1 MAKAVVRT
9 SWRAIARS
17 RPIIWVTVFGLT
29 SCAWFV
35 QKATNGY
42 MTVDSLFKPKH
53 VKIELLS
60 SFIERN
66 KNSVQ
71 IKVDFKVDRAMGSPL
86 PAPIDGDLHFAGRSP
101 QIALAAVGE
110 IANAAHQ
117 KRAVDMV
124 HAAEF
129 SGKPLELTGIF
140 RIWPEHAASSKVEQG
155 KHVDPLD
162 SDTPDHVFEIHPITK
177 INGLSIVSSFTTVDG
192 FLPTGA
198 DKAFDSWQKSTCTIS
213 YAGDKIAIVAET
225 GLPNEVEFIMQV
237 IGPQLKVKDGR
248 FVPAAALNMDGKVR
262 VDHLRMVFAKGTP
275 PELTVRHL
283 KPGDRLHVYGMPR
296 LSFEELSRG
305 VQEQPRKDA
314 EDKQP
319 LPYEVSILGVYPK

>member
-1 MAKAVVRT
+1 MAKAVERA
-9 SWRAIARS
+9 SWSAMARS
-17 RPIIWVTVFGLT
+17 TSLVLVTLSSVSG
-29 SCAWFV
+29 CAWFV
-35 QKATNGY
+35 QKATNTY

-53 VKIELLS
+53 VKIELLT
-60 SFIERN
+60 SFVERN
-66 KNSVQ
+66 KDNVQ
-71 IKVDFKVDRAMGSPL
+71 IKASFKVDKAMGSPL

-101 QIALAAVGE
+101 QIQLAAVAE

-117 KRAVDMV
+117 QEAVNLV
-124 HAAEF
+124 HAAQF

-177 INGLSIVSSFTTVDG
+177 INHLSIVSSFTTVDG

-198 DKAFDSWQKSTCTIS
+198 DKAFDTWQKSTCTIS

-225 GLPNEVEFIMQV
+225 GLPNDVEFIMQV
-237 IGPQLKVKDGR
+237 IGPGREVTGGR
-248 FVPAAALNMDGKVR
+248 FIPAAALNLDGKMR
-262 VDHLRMVFAKGTP
+262 VDHLRMVFATNTP
-275 PELTVRHL
+275 PEVMARHL
-283 KPGDRLHVYGMPR
+283 KKGDRVHVYGMPR
-296 LSFEELSRG
+296 LDLEELARR
-305 VQEQPRKDA
+305 VKELPRKGA

-319 LPYEVSILGVYPK
+319 LPYEVSILGVYSK